1 MLTALIILLIQADD
15 FPPKHTD
22 CKNDNDTC
30 GNQNEIDFVEPR
42 SFKETLSEVDR
53 AGTAGI
59 FCNAPHE
66 VRENG
71 KADGNHQR
79 RCTGSDRH
87 SGKRNIH
94 RRHMSRGSCKYVVK
108 VNIGKASRMMLS
120 SNPFR

>member
-1 MLTALIILLIQADD
+1 MSIL
-15 FPPKHTD
+15 
-22 CKNDNDTC
+22 KNK
-30 GNQNEIDFVEPR
+30 IDFVEPR

-108 VNIGKASRMMLS
+108 VNIGKAEQDECCHPIHSGEHRGKSSRH
-120 SNPFR
+120 PFNETERCETGC